1 MISQWAKLSNGLS
14 SKEWRNYKRTRQ
26 GALAILILY
35 IYYRLLVCATT
46 ISIWPLSPCC
56 YLMSITHPP
65 CFYLNVK
72 IVESG
77 LCSFLFSLFYFYF
90 YFFFYSLFLF
100 LEQLR
105 LGVISH
111 AVTSVTTWWR
121 SHKTDHGT

>member
-72 IVESG
+72 IVEGG

-111 AVTSVTTWWR
+111 TVTSVTTWWC